1 MIGIRGAVCAAANS
15 KAAIRAATRA
25 LLSEIVRR
33 NVLEVQRIQAAFFTM
48 TPDLDAD
55 FPAHTAREMGWIS
68 VPMLGAQESPVEGA
82 AERTIRVLL
91 LVDGLESA
99 NHVYLGRAAE
109 MRPDL
114 TRTGDDEWVP
124 GPAEAGRAAA
134 PVPAP
139 DLVPDHLGR
148 LLVVGLGLVGGS
160 LAAASRKSGLFK
172 SVHGYDR
179 KPAVAREAMQRGLV
193 DAVGDD
199 LDAEL
204 AAADVVALAAPVDRI
219 IELIPRVGAA
229 VRAGTLVTDVG
240 STKRK
245 IVAAMTE
252 RPDGVCAVGGHPMA
266 GSTAA
271 GPGAARPGLFQG
283 ARWAL
288 VATRGSDDDAMEK
301 LRMMVRSFGAEPVVM
316 EAEAHD
322 RIVALTS
329 HVPALMAVGLVENA
343 AQRNS
348 GGPLFAGPGFW
359 SATRLAESNVEMMEQ
374 ILLDNSDC
382 VGAELARLEG
392 TLGELRAAL
401 AGDRQDLRA
410 RLSRAREARGA
421 LLGL

>member
-15 KAAIRAATRA
+15 RAAIREATRA

-114 TRTGDDEWVP
+114 TRAGDAEWVP

-160 LAAASRKSGLFK
+160 LAAASRKSGLFQ

-245 IVAAMTE
+245 IVAAMNE
-252 RPDGVCAVGGHPMA
+252 LPDGVCAVGGHPMA

-271 GPGAARPGLFQG
+271 GPGAARP
-283 ARWAL
+283 ARPDDI
-288 VATRGSDDDAMEK
+288 REFHSDGC
-301 LRMMVRSFGAEPVVM
+301 R
-316 EAEAHD
+316 H
-322 RIVALTS
+322 
-329 HVPALMAVGLVENA
+329 
-343 AQRNS
+343 Q
-348 GGPLFAGPGFW
+348 
-359 SATRLAESNVEMMEQ
+359 
-374 ILLDNSDC
+374 
-382 VGAELARLEG
+382 
-392 TLGELRAAL
+392 
-401 AGDRQDLRA
+401 
-410 RLSRAREARGA
+410 
-421 LLGL
+421 